1 MRKLNLLFKS
11 LFLLCALIVG
21 SSAWAGDVTVTF
33 SSNTDVG
40 TGNSASGNNSVS
52 KEGISINCTA
62 GGFAINGGAHYRLG
76 LNSTT
81 TISSSVGNIKSIVI
95 NGPSGTGQ
103 YSISKVGENEGWTL
117 DSENGTYSWSGNS
130 ASVSVNVKEAQ
141 VRPTSIE
148 VKYTPSTTPT
158 ISFDATLKI
167 ISVGGKITQLAKTT
181 NTGENIVSYSSNST
195 SVATVNSTTGEVTGV
210 AAGTATITASV
221 TVGGVLYSTSYY
233 VQVINIADGSFD
245 FTNGFDYGSGL
256 ESSQTQRAANVPYV
270 FTAGNITIT
279 TAGTGNF
286 LWDADLRLY
295 ANSSMTISAPDGY
308 VITQIAFTGS
318 NMKKGTIEGAAFEND
333 TENTWKGKK
342 QSVTVARGSGTIAF
356 NTIVVSYEEKGN
368 NETATASIDA
378 TNIFA
383 SGGNPT
389 SANITT
395 NPAGLAVTYSS
406 SKNSVA
412 TVSNTGVVTP
422 VAAGKVTIT
431 ASWEEQ
437 VVGSTTYDAGSQNFE
452 VTVYQMVDGVFDFES
467 GVFDYGS
474 GITPTSESSHYETTE
489 STWTSGNVTMVAS
502 GKYRW
507 WNSDKTLRFYVDD
520 HSAMTFSV
528 PSGYVITKIV
538 LTGGQTFT
546 ADGYNAGTWKGA
558 QQSVTLSYKA
568 ATGSVN
574 VKSATVY
581 YSTPTFNLTMDE
593 AGYMTYCNQN
603 AALSFGDL
611 EAYVVSA
618 VGENSV
624 TLTQITKAPAN
635 TPVIL
640 KGAAG
645 NHTITVEASADA
657 VETNKLYRSNGTA
670 KNTNTRNVYALAN
683 KDKGI
688 GFYKLGND
696 VTVPEGKC
704 YISVATDNQQAPSA
718 REFLSLGD
726 DATGIK
732 TVEGVTEHG
741 VVYDLQ
747 GRRVSKPSRGLYIEN
762 GKKIMI
768 K

>member
-1 MRKLNLLFKS
+1 MRKLNLLIKS

-21 SSAWAGDVTVTF
+21 SSSTWAGDVTVTF

-81 TISSSVGNIKSIVI
+81 TISSSVGSIKSIVI

-103 YSISKVGENEGWTL
+103 YSISKFGENEGWTL

-130 ASVSVNVKEAQ
+130 TSVSVNVNSAQ
-141 VRPTSIE
+141 VRPTSI
-148 VKYTPSTTPT
+148 VVIYTPSTIPT
-158 ISFDATLKI
+158 IAFDTSSKT
-167 ISVGGKITQLAKTT
+167 ISVGGKYTQTAKTT
-181 NTGENIVSYSSNST
+181 NIGTNVVSYSSNPT
-195 SVATVNSTTGEVTGV
+195 SVATVNSTTCEVTGV
-210 AAGTATITASV
+210 AVGTATITASV
-221 TVGGVLYSTSYY
+221 SVGGNNYSADYS
-233 VQVINIADGSFD
+233 VNVVSIADGSFD
-245 FTNGFDYGSGL
+245 FTTGFDYGSGL
-256 ESSQTQRAANVPYV
+256 ESSQTQHAANDSYV

-295 ANSSMTISAPDGY
+295 TNSSMTISAPDNY
-308 VITQIAFTGS
+308 VITQIVFTGS
-318 NMKKGTIEGAAFEND
+318 TMKKGTIEGVAFDND
-333 TENTWKGKK
+333 SENTWKGKK
-342 QSVTVARGSGTIAF
+342 QSVTVARGSGTIVF

-368 NETATASIDA
+368 KETATASIDA
-378 TNIFA
+378 TNIFV

-395 NPAGLAVTYSS
+395 NPAGLVVSYTS
-406 SKNSVA
+406 SKNTVA

-422 VAAGKVTIT
+422 VAAGKVTIK

-437 VVGSTTYDAGSQNFE
+437 VVGSTTYDAGSQNFD
-452 VTVYQMVDGVFDFES
+452 VTVYQMKDGVLDFES
-467 GVFDYGS
+467 GMFDYGS
-474 GITPTSESSHYETTE
+474 GISTTTEGSHYETTE
-489 STWTSGNVTMVAS
+489 STWTSGNVTMIAS

-507 WNSDKTLRFYVDD
+507 WNADKTLRFYVDD
-520 HSAMTFSV
+520 NSAMTFSV

-538 LTGGQTFT
+538 LTGGQNFT
-546 ADGYNAGTWKGA
+546 SEGYNAGTWKGA

-568 ATGSVN
+568 ESGSAN
-574 VKSATVY
+574 VKTVTVY
-581 YSTPTFNLTMDE
+581 YSTPTINVTMDD

-618 VGENSV
+618 VGESSV
-624 TLTQITKAPAN
+624 TLAQITNAPAN

-640 KGAAG
+640 KGTPG
-645 NHTITVEASADA
+645 NHTLTVEASADA

-670 KNTNTRNVYALAN
+670 KNTESRDVYALA
-683 KDKGI
+683 KKEKGV
-688 GFYKLGND
+688 GFYKLGDD
-696 VTVPEGKC
+696 VTVPAGKC
-704 YISVATDNQQAPSA
+704 YISVSKSVQAPTS

-726 DATGIK
+726 EATGIK
-732 TVEGVTEHG
+732 TVESVTERG

-747 GRRVSKPSRGLYIEN
+747 GRRVAQPARGLYIEN
-762 GKKIMI
+762 GKKIII